1 MYKEEITVKF
11 LLLFLLLLTN
21 SYALEVKELPWPKG
35 ESFLTF
41 LEKNSISSKLYFDLN
56 KEDQELCSEIR
67 AGVKYQVLFNTNGTL
82 KQVLI
87 PISEEMQ
94 LHLDQNED
102 KKYSFQITPIV
113 FKEEIIELNLKIK
126 YSPYQDILNET
137 GNKQLANEFIRAFS
151 GSVNFRRMQIGDNIA
166 IKFKQRFRLGQYYG
180 MPQIISAL
188 TEVNKKKY
196 YIFKNDND
204 GKYYNDKGKSLTS
217 YFFKVPLSYS
227 RISSKFTYKRWH
239 PVLKRYR
246 AHLGVDYAAP
256 RGRAIYSSADGRIT
270 FAGRKGGYGKVI
282 EIQHKNGYKT
292 LYAHQSKFKP
302 GMRRGKKVRKGQQ
315 IGYVGTTGRSTGPH
329 LHFGLY
335 KNGRAVN
342 PLKIVR
348 VTKTKLKGSEK
359 KKFLKHTK
367 ALGKE
372 LLEII
377 KANTIPLK
385 LKAIETKTILEA

>member
-1 MYKEEITVKF
+1 MKF
-11 LLLFLLLLTN
+11 ILIVLLLLTN
-21 SYALEVKELPWPKG
+21 SYALEVKELFWPKG

-41 LEKNSISSKLYFDLN
+41 LEKHSISSKLYFNLN

-67 AGVKYQVLFNTNGTL
+67 AGIKYQILNNDDGSL

-94 LHLDQNED
+94 LHLYQDKE
-102 KKYSFQITPIV
+102 KKYLFTITPIV
-113 FKEEIIELNLKIK
+113 FDEKVIELNLKIK
-126 YSPYQDILNET
+126 YSPYQDILNQT
-137 GNKQLANEFIRAFS
+137 GNKELANEFIRAFS
-151 GSVNFRRMQIGDNIA
+151 GSVNFRRMQVGDNIA

-188 TEVNKKKY
+188 SEVNKKKY
-196 YIFKNDND
+196 FIFKNDND
-204 GKYYNDKGKSLTS
+204 GKYYNDKGKSLSS
-217 YFFKVPLSYS
+217 YFFKIPLSYS

-239 PVLKRYR
+239 PILKRYR
-246 AHLGVDYAAP
+246 AHLGIDYAAP
-256 RGRAIYSSADGRIT
+256 RGRAIYASADGRIV

-292 LYAHQSKFKP
+292 LYAHQSKFKA
-302 GMRRGKKVRKGQQ
+302 GMRRGKRVRKGQQ

-342 PLKIVR
+342 PSKIVK
-348 VTKTKLKGSEK
+348 VTKTKLKGKEK
-359 KKFLKHTK
+359 RKFLKYTQS
-367 ALGKE
+367 LSKE

-377 KANTIPLK
+377 KNKDIPLR
-385 LKAIETKTILEA
+385 LETIETKTILEA